1 MPPTPERRKRVARTA
16 VKIPFGFTIV
26 PRSHPQKTQAVS
38 RELVKVSAAVS
49 FDVDSWRVHSS
60 RTPLALVVDLE
71 VFGGAGA
78 GGAGGDQR
86 PVGGGHD
93 ARGLAL
99 ASGRNEIKEMK

>member
-1 MPPTPERRKRVARTA
+1 M
-16 VKIPFGFTIV
+16 
-26 PRSHPQKTQAVS
+26 AVS
-38 RELVKVSAAVS
+38 RGLVKVSAAVS

-78 GGAGGDQR
+78 GVAGGDQR

-99 ASGRNEIKEMK
+99 ASERNEIKEVKFVILF